1 LTRMTSA
8 AEARRE
14 SFENGLAAVMHAQKR
29 LQFVALRVDQ
39 ALQFGGV
46 RVLNEAV
53 EDLNTAFEKLNFA
66 QQEFGDVWKDADWE
80 NG

>member
-1 LTRMTSA
+1 MTTA

-39 ALQFGGV
+39 ALKHGGV
-46 RVLNEAV
+46 SVLGEAV
-53 EDLNTAFEKLNFA
+53 VDLNAAYEKLAFA
-66 QQEFGDVWKDADWE
+66 QQEFGDVWQGTDWE
-80 NG
+80 SVNG